1 MGQLIRS
8 TTTSFEAIRFSQNAR
23 LVPSDQVDI
32 ERRKA
37 IARHNAFRSRSSS
50 GGPSMDMS
58 YIHRVN
64 KTFAAKKAVAAAS
77 ATVDMGRM
85 APKPASQPASQSVP
99 ISGSASARPA
109 TEGSVIT
116 SIAAEGTAAATYT
129 GASVP
134 SVSRVESEAA
144 YDTQRGAFELRVAKG
159 ELSYVPA
166 MVMTIVTQYPEVNF
180 EYLGGFNYVPPSWEP
195 MGSNMNYSA

>member
-37 IARHNAFRSRSSS
+37 IARHNAFRLRGSS
-50 GGPSMDMS
+50 GGAAMDMS

-64 KTFAAKKAVAAAS
+64 KTFAAKKAVATPTANTGKAVSQPVSRPSSQTVAVSHPAS
-77 ATVDMGRM
+77 AY
-85 APKPASQPASQSVP
+85 SSSE
-99 ISGSASARPA
+99 GSA
-109 TEGSVIT
+109 TQVT
-116 SIAAEGTAAATYT
+116 VAEGTAAETYT
-129 GASVP
+129 TTSVP
-134 SVSRVESEAA
+134 SASHVETEAA